1 MQLEIHSEK
10 IEESELE
17 TVEQQQRSIG
27 MQEETVEQSQETVEQ
42 SKETVE
48 QSKETTEQPQEI
60 VMEPQETIVS
70 SPPSVTSS
78 LETCELRTEELKA
91 LTELLPEDSWD
102 ESVHSSGGESDHSWK
117 VAGQTGETLSIS
129 DKNGGDVDSSC
140 ESHLIIRHNII
151 FSDSDGLSVPSSPE
165 RKVCGPEALT
175 PVTSLEVTSPELANQ
190 PEPESRLESVIQ
202 PELENQSESVNQ
214 LEPMIQLESV
224 RHLEQESQSEIMNQP
239 KQVTQREA
247 LNEPTV
253 LIEPVESPPS
263 VSIPPESML
272 TPPRPTHKRSMAEVN
287 KVRNESPFCS
297 PSKILTTAVP
307 ALPVIETPT
316 RPQRNPKGLG
326 VEQSPTKVLEEQR
339 EESLYHLFIPYLS
352 SDFISLKET
361 GHPLSTQMH
370 RLLVQQEE
378 ERNRFQQLMRSQTNG
393 LYESFQREREEGK
406 VVMIIQDHI

>member
-1 MQLEIHSEK
+1 
-10 IEESELE
+10 
-17 TVEQQQRSIG
+17 
-27 MQEETVEQSQETVEQ
+27 
-42 SKETVE
+42 
-48 QSKETTEQPQEI
+48 
-60 VMEPQETIVS
+60 MEPQETIVS

-129 DKNGGDVDSSC
+129 DKNGGDVDSGC

-175 PVTSLEVTSPELANQ
+175 PVTSLEVTSPEPANQ
-190 PEPESRLESVIQ
+190 PEPGSRLESVIQ

-224 RHLEQESQSEIMNQP
+224 RQLEQESQSEIMNQP

-393 LYESFQREREEGK
+393 LCESFQREREEGK

>member
-10 IEESELE
+10 IGSEIE
-17 TVEQQQRSIG
+17 TVEQQQRIIG
-27 MQEETVEQSQETVEQ
+27 KQEETVEQSQ
-42 SKETVE
+42 ETVE

-78 LETCELRTEELKA
+78 LLETCELRTEELKA

-102 ESVHSSGGESDHSWK
+102 ESVHSSGGESNHSWK

-129 DKNGGDVDSSC
+129 DKNGGDVDSGC

-175 PVTSLEVTSPELANQ
+175 PVTSLEVTSPEPANQ
-190 PEPESRLESVIQ
+190 PEPGSRLELVIQ

-224 RHLEQESQSEIMNQP
+224 RQLEQESQSEIMNQP

-263 VSIPPESML
+263 VSIPPESMI

-316 RPQRNPKGLG
+316 RPQRNPKEGLG

-339 EESLYHLFIPYLS
+339 EESLYHPFIPYLS

-393 LYESFQREREEGK
+393 LCESFQREREEGK

>member
-1 MQLEIHSEK
+1 M
-10 IEESELE
+10 
-17 TVEQQQRSIG
+17 
-27 MQEETVEQSQETVEQ
+27 
-42 SKETVE
+42 
-48 QSKETTEQPQEI
+48 
-60 VMEPQETIVS
+60 
-70 SPPSVTSS
+70 
-78 LETCELRTEELKA
+78 
-91 LTELLPEDSWD
+91 
-102 ESVHSSGGESDHSWK
+102 
-117 VAGQTGETLSIS
+117 
-129 DKNGGDVDSSC
+129 
-140 ESHLIIRHNII
+140 
-151 FSDSDGLSVPSSPE
+151 
-165 RKVCGPEALT
+165 
-175 PVTSLEVTSPELANQ
+175 NQ
-190 PEPESRLESVIQ
+190 PE
-202 PELENQSESVNQ
+202 
-214 LEPMIQLESV
+214 
-224 RHLEQESQSEIMNQP
+224 
-239 KQVTQREA
+239 QVTQREA

-339 EESLYHLFIPYLS
+339 EESLYHPFIPYLS